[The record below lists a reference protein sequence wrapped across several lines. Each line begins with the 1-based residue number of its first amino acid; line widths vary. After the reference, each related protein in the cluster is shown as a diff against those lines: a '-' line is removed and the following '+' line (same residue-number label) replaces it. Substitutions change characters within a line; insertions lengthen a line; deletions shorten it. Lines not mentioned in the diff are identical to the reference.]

1 MHDVNLK
8 VPKIGSQGFAVNETN
23 IARFKKRALA
33 VAIASSMAIFPF
45 CAAEAAGLGKLT
57 VLSALGQPLRAE
69 VEVSAT
75 KEELAGMSAQ
85 LAAQDAFKQAG
96 IEYPQVLGNL
106 RFALE
111 RKASGQ
117 AVIKVSSYKPINE
130 PFLDFLVELN
140 WPAGRLVREYTFL
153 LDPPEVADPAAR
165 SRSVV
170 DARVVET
177 VRGAAASD
185 FKPSPS
191 KQSALSGAT
200 SPAEKPKLAEKPA
213 PAEKAER
220 GAATHVVK
228 RGETLNKIASEV
240 RPEGVSLEQML
251 VSLFRNNPD
260 AFVGNNLNRLKEG
273 AILNVPERTQV
284 EAITPGEAKKVY
296 QAQTGDWKN
305 YRQKLAAATVNAAPA
320 KEQGEATQQAA
331 GKITAKVEDKAL
343 PAEKSKD
350 QVKVGRSEG
359 TGKSVE
365 SGKLADEDR
374 IARDK
379 AYKEA
384 QERVALLEKN
394 VADLQKVLELKNQK
408 LAELQQ
414 AGMKKEESKPAP
426 AATPAPVAPTAAPA
440 TLAAPNAT
448 VAPAAAPAPVAAESA
463 KVSEATPAAP
473 ATEKPAEKPAEAAPA
488 EAPKP
493 EAAPKPPVAKPKP
506 VTPPPPPPEPELLDT
521 LLEDP
526 VPLLGGVGLLAA
538 LLGGFAFYR
547 RRGIKVSP
555 PQATTTPMPS
565 SLGPNSVFRMT
576 GGQSV
581 DTANIP
587 LQTGEFSQTGPG
599 TIDTDEVDPVAEA
612 DVYIA
617 YGRDTQAEEI
627 LLEALNKDP
636 RRTAIHVKLLEIYA
650 SRGSLKEFETL
661 ATELYAQTDGQGPDW
676 EKVAAMGATL
686 DPQNP
691 LYPAKAAANSESQ
704 VFAAFDTASS
714 ATDDDDPF
722 RAFMTSMAEKPAAA
736 PAAPAPVAPQP
747 DFSSSSTLVLQDMPD
762 EAPVVA
768 QAAVE
773 AQHLAA
779 PAGDV
784 MTLDFDFG
792 SKPQAASAPAPVP
805 EAPLADSKPAELPAD
820 LALDF
825 DLSSNISGVSQAPTI
840 DFDLGPATTGA
851 DQAHDFSSE
860 GTMIMPSSL
869 ANVGEL
875 DLGALMTTDAP
886 ELTVDAVPA
895 VAPAPA
901 SAPVAQSQGDG
912 LDFDFSIGQTPSSS
926 EATLIM
932 PSAQDADAAA
942 LLDLAPASEQVGS
955 LDFDIDFGKS
965 VFMAPAAQPAFD
977 MKAIDLDLAT
987 PATVIEEPASIPE
1000 VEPEND
1006 SAWDEANTKLDLAK
1020 AYEEI
1025 GDMDGARE
1033 LLNEVVADGPAKL
1046 AAQAKEMLGKL
1057 GA

>member
-33 VAIASSMAIFPF
+33 AAIASSMAVFPF
-45 CAAEAAGLGKLT
+45 CAVEAAGLGKLT
-57 VLSALGQPLRAE
+57 VLSSLGQPLRAE
-69 VEVSAT
+69 VEVSAS

-106 RFALE
+106 RFAIE
-111 RKASGQ
+111 RRASGQ
-117 AVIKVSSYKPINE
+117 AVIKVSSHKPINE

-140 WPAGRLVREYTFL
+140 WPAGRLLREYTFL
-153 LDPPEVADPAAR
+153 LDPPEVADPGASR

-185 FKPSPS
+185 FKPGGGKQTPPPS
-191 KQSALSGAT
+191 LS
-200 SPAEKPKLAEKPA
+200 SLAEKSA
-213 PAEKAER
+213 SAEKAASAENAAT
-220 GAATHVVK
+220 GAASRLVK
-228 RGETLNKIASEV
+228 RGDTLNKIAYEV

-251 VSLFRNNPD
+251 VSLFRNNPG

-273 AILNVPERTQV
+273 AILSVPERAQID
-284 EAITPGEAKKVY
+284 AIAPGEAKKVY

-305 YRQKLAAATVNAAPA
+305 YRQKLAAATVNAAPSRD
-320 KEQGEATQQAA
+320 QGEATSQVV

-343 PAEKSKD
+343 PPEKTKD
-350 QVKVGRSEG
+350 QVKVGRSDG
-359 TGKSVE
+359 AGKSIE
-365 SGKLADEDR
+365 TGKLADEDR
-374 IARDK
+374 IAREK

-384 QERVALLEKN
+384 QERVTLLEKN
-394 VADLQKVLELKNQK
+394 VSDLQKVLELKNQQ

-414 AGMKKEESKPAP
+414 AGTKKDESKAAVAAPAVPVPAPVPAP
-426 AATPAPVAPTAAPA
+426 AAPVSEPVKAPESP
-440 TLAAPNAT
+440 AT
-448 VAPAAAPAPVAAESA
+448 VA
-463 KVSEATPAAP
+463 
-473 ATEKPAEKPAEAAPA
+473 EKPAEKPAEPVPG
-488 EAPKP
+488 E
-493 EAAPKPPVAKPKP
+493 APKPPVAKPKP
-506 VTPPPPPPEPELLDT
+506 VPPPPPPPPPEPELLDT

-526 VPLLGGVGLLAA
+526 VPLIGGAGLLAVLLGGV
-538 LLGGFAFYR
+538 AFYR
-547 RRGIKVSP
+547 RRGIKASP

-565 SLGPNSVFRMT
+565 GLGPNSVFRMT

-661 ATELYAQTDGQGPDW
+661 ATELYAQTDGQGADW

-691 LYPAKAAANSESQ
+691 LYPARGAAPGDSQVGIASESLAS
-704 VFAAFDTASS
+704 AAE
-714 ATDDDDPF
+714 DDDPF
-722 RAFMTSMAEKPAAA
+722 RAFMTSVAERQAADSSGA
-736 PAAPAPVAPQP
+736 SQPLAPQP

-762 EAPVVA
+762 EAPA
-768 QAAVE
+768 PQAVVE
-773 AQHLAA
+773 AQPLAA
-779 PAGDV
+779 PAHDV

-792 SKPQAASAPAPVP
+792 GKPQSEATPAGAPQLAAAAAQS
-805 EAPLADSKPAELPAD
+805 ELPAD

-825 DLSSNISGVSQAPTI
+825 DLSSNISGVSQAPSI
-840 DFDLGPATTGA
+840 DFDLGSAGAAAQQPA
-851 DQAHDFSSE
+851 DFSNE

-875 DLGALMTTDAP
+875 DLGALMTAEAP
-886 ELTVDAVPA
+886 ELSVEPAAVP
-895 VAPAPA
+895 V
-901 SAPVAQSQGDG
+901 SAPQGDA
-912 LDFDFSIGQTPSSS
+912 LDFDFKVGQTPSSS

-932 PSAQDADAAA
+932 PGMSDAQASPV
-942 LLDLAPASEQVGS
+942 LDLAPGSDQVGS

-965 VFMAPAAQPAFD
+965 VFMAPAAQSAFD

-987 PATVIEEPASIPE
+987 SAAVVPE
-1000 VEPEND
+1000 AEPEND
-1006 SAWDEANTKLDLAK
+1006 SAWDEASTKLDLAK

-1025 GDMDGARE
+1025 GDVDGARE
-1033 LLNEVVADGPAKL
+1033 LLNEVIADGPAKL